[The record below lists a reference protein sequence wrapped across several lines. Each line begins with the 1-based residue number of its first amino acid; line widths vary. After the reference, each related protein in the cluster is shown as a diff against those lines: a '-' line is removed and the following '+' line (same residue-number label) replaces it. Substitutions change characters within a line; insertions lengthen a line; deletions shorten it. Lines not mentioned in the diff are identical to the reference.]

1 MKLPKI
7 NWYNLISTYMIFSI
21 IYGFII
27 MILWNFLFSNLSGFQ
42 LTALQGMG
50 LYVMIRILFNNSNNT
65 YVSNFYST
73 EPLDMDK
80 VEEKINDLKEEYG
93 EDEK

>member
-1 MKLPKI
+1 
-7 NWYNLISTYMIFSI
+7 
-21 IYGFII
+21 

-65 YVSNFYST
+65 YVSNFYSS

-80 VEEKINDLKEEYG
+80 VEEKTNDLKEEYG
-93 EDEK
+93 EDDK

>member
-1 MKLPKI
+1 
-7 NWYNLISTYMIFSI
+7 
-21 IYGFII
+21 

-50 LYVMIRILFNNSNNT
+50 LYVMIRILFDNSNNT

>member
-1 MKLPKI
+1 
-7 NWYNLISTYMIFSI
+7 
-21 IYGFII
+21 

-65 YVSNFYST
+65 YVSNFYSSET
-73 EPLDMDK
+73 LDMDK
-80 VEEKINDLKEEYG
+80 VEEKINELKEEYG
-93 EDEK
+93 EDDKWFLILKKL

>member
-1 MKLPKI
+1 
-7 NWYNLISTYMIFSI
+7 
-21 IYGFII
+21 

-65 YVSNFYST
+65 YVSNFYSS

-80 VEEKINDLKEEYG
+80 VEEKINELKEEYG
-93 EDEK
+93 EDDK

>member
-1 MKLPKI
+1 
-7 NWYNLISTYMIFSI
+7 
-21 IYGFII
+21 

-65 YVSNFYST
+65 YVSNFYSS
-73 EPLDMDK
+73 EALDMDK
-80 VEEKINDLKEEYG
+80 VEEKINELKEEYG

>member
-1 MKLPKI
+1 
-7 NWYNLISTYMIFSI
+7 
-21 IYGFII
+21 

-65 YVSNFYST
+65 YVSNFYSS

-93 EDEK
+93 EDNK

>member
-1 MKLPKI
+1 
-7 NWYNLISTYMIFSI
+7 
-21 IYGFII
+21 

-65 YVSNFYST
+65 YVSNFYSS

-93 EDEK
+93 EDDK

>member
-1 MKLPKI
+1 
-7 NWYNLISTYMIFSI
+7 
-21 IYGFII
+21 

-50 LYVMIRILFNNSNNT
+50 LYAMVRILFNNSNNT
-65 YVSNFYST
+65 YVSNFYSS

>member
-1 MKLPKI
+1 
-7 NWYNLISTYMIFSI
+7 
-21 IYGFII
+21 

-65 YVSNFYST
+65 YVSNFYSS

>member
-1 MKLPKI
+1 
-7 NWYNLISTYMIFSI
+7 
-21 IYGFII
+21 

-50 LYVMIRILFNNSNNT
+50 LYVIIRILFNNSNNT
-65 YVSNFYST
+65 YVSNFYSS

-80 VEEKINDLKEEYG
+80 VEEKINELKEEYG

>member
-1 MKLPKI
+1 
-7 NWYNLISTYMIFSI
+7 
-21 IYGFII
+21 

-50 LYVMIRILFNNSNNT
+50 LYAMVRILFNNSNNT

>member
-1 MKLPKI
+1 
-7 NWYNLISTYMIFSI
+7 
-21 IYGFII
+21 

-50 LYVMIRILFNNSNNT
+50 LYAMVRILFNNSNNT

-80 VEEKINDLKEEYG
+80 VEEKINELKEEYG

>member
-1 MKLPKI
+1 
-7 NWYNLISTYMIFSI
+7 
-21 IYGFII
+21 

-50 LYVMIRILFNNSNNT
+50 LYAMVRILFNNSNNT

-93 EDEK
+93 EDEKWDLNQWEL

>member
-1 MKLPKI
+1 
-7 NWYNLISTYMIFSI
+7 
-21 IYGFII
+21 

-65 YVSNFYST
+65 YVSNFYSSET
-73 EPLDMDK
+73 LDMDK
-80 VEEKINDLKEEYG
+80 VEEKINELKEEYG
-93 EDEK
+93 EDDK

>member
-1 MKLPKI
+1 
-7 NWYNLISTYMIFSI
+7 
-21 IYGFII
+21 

-42 LTALQGMG
+42 LTAIQGMG

-65 YVSNFYST
+65 YVSNFYSS

-93 EDEK
+93 EDEKWSSILKKL